1 MQCTLN
7 VEAAVVAVPAEQF
20 DLLPEQLQKLLKLG
34 TRFDWTSRRER
45 RVKEKK
51 ERKTAIKTKRPAR
64 EKERRTKPG
73 EGEAVPLEKNS
84 FSFVWWASQ

>member
-1 MQCTLN
+1 LD

-34 TRFDWTSRRER
+34 ARLDCTGRRMSASQR
-45 RVKEKK
+45 KEKEWK
-51 ERKTAIKTKRPAR
+51 ERTKDGKKKRQ
-64 EKERRTKPG
+64 EKKERRTKPRR
-73 EGEAVPLEKNS
+73 GEAVPLEKNS

>member
-1 MQCTLN
+1 MRCTLN

-34 TRFDWTSRRER
+34 TRFDWTSQRER

-51 ERKTAIKTKRPAR
+51 ERKTAIKTKRQ
-64 EKERRTKPG
+64 EKKSEERSR